1 MASSKKKDETQVDAK
16 AGGAAVG
23 GATGAVV
30 GAAAGGPVGAAVG
43 AVAGAAAG
51 GLAGATLDDYEG
63 NEPEFR
69 KHWESSTYRDKYN
82 WDDAAPAYRYGWQ
95 SFSPEHSGRSWTDV
109 SSNLKSGWKGKG
121 KFEDYEPMIRTAWE
135 RRAQARIQGGGEA
148 VVPVVE
154 EELKV
159 GKRTVEGGGVRVST
173 HVTETP
179 VEENVQLHE
188 ERVKVERR
196 PASRTATA
204 ADTAF
209 KEGTI
214 EVTER
219 SEEAVVTK
227 QARVI
232 EEVVISK
239 EARDRTE
246 TVKDTVRRT
255 DVDVEE
261 VDTPKRTTKTS
272 SKTVATGSS
281 AAGFDTF
288 DADFQKAYKSK
299 YAKSGYTYEQFSP
312 AYRYG
317 YHLANDERYNSGD
330 WSTVEPQ
337 ARTLWE
343 QHNKGTWEEFKD
355 AIHYAWDKV
364 RGAR

>member
-1 MASSKKKDETQVDAK
+1 
-16 AGGAAVG
+16 
-23 GATGAVV
+23 
-30 GAAAGGPVGAAVG
+30 
-43 AVAGAAAG
+43 
-51 GLAGATLDDYEG
+51 
-63 NEPEFR
+63 
-69 KHWESSTYRDKYN
+69 
-82 WDDAAPAYRYGWQ
+82 
-95 SFSPEHSGRSWTDV
+95 
-109 SSNLKSGWKGKG
+109 
-121 KFEDYEPMIRTAWE
+121 MIRTAWE

-179 VEENVQLHE
+179 VQENVQLHE

-196 PASRTATA
+196 PAGRAATA

-219 SEEAVVTK
+219 LEEAVVTK

-239 EARDRTE
+239 ESRDRTE

-255 DVDVEE
+255 DVDVEQVE
-261 VDTPKRTTKTS
+261 TPKRTTKTS
-272 SKTVATGSS
+272 AKTVATGSS

-288 DADFQKAYKSK
+288 DADFQKSYKSK
-299 YAKSGYTYEQFSP
+299 YAKSGYTYDQFAP

-355 AIHYAWDKV
+355 AIQYAWDKV

>member
-1 MASSKKKDETQVDAK
+1 MPNAKKDKAQVDAK
-16 AGGAAVG
+16 AGGVAAG
-23 GATGAVV
+23 GATGALV
-30 GAAAGGPVGAAVG
+30 GAAAGGPVGAGVG
-43 AVAGAAAG
+43 AVVGAAAG
-51 GLAGATLDDYEG
+51 GLTGAAIDDYEG

-69 KHWESSTYRDKYN
+69 SHWESGSYRDKYT
-82 WDDAAPAYRYGWQ
+82 WDQAAPAYRYGWD
-95 SFSPEHSGRSWTDV
+95 SYTPEHSNRSWTDV
-109 SSNLKSGWKGKG
+109 SSDLKSRWSGKG
-121 KFEDYEPMIRTAWE
+121 KFEDYEPMVRTAWE
-135 RRAQARIQGGGEA
+135 RRAKARIQGGGEA

-159 GKRTVEGGGVRVST
+159 GKRAVEGGGVRVST

-179 VEENVQLHE
+179 VQEQVHLHE
-188 ERVKVERR
+188 EHVKVERR
-196 PASRTATA
+196 PVDRAATS

-239 EARDRTE
+239 QAHDRTE

-255 DVDVEE
+255 DVDVEK
-261 VDTPKRTTKTS
+261 VDTPKRTTK
-272 SKTVATGSS
+272 SKTKTAAGSTATG
-281 AAGFDTF
+281 F
-288 DADFQKAYKSK
+288 DAYDSDFQDAYKTN
-299 YAKSGYTYEQFSP
+299 YANSGYTYQQFSP

-317 YHLANDERYNSGD
+317 YHLANDDRYNSGD
-330 WSTVEPQ
+330 WSSVEPQ

-343 QHNKGTWEEFKD
+343 QHNKGTWDEFKD
-355 AIHYAWDKV
+355 AIRYAWDKV

>member
-1 MASSKKKDETQVDAK
+1 MSNEKRDKAQVDAK
-16 AGGAAVG
+16 AGGAAAG

-30 GAAAGGPVGAAVG
+30 GAAAGGPVGAAIG
-43 AVAGAAAG
+43 AVVGAAAG
-51 GLAGATLDDYEG
+51 GLAGATVDDYEG
-63 NEPEFR
+63 NESEFR
-69 KHWESSTYRDKYN
+69 SHWQSGSHRDKYT
-82 WDDAAPAYRYGWQ
+82 WDEAAPAYRYGWE
-95 SFSPEHSGRSWTDV
+95 SYKPEHGKRSWTDV
-109 SSNLKSGWKGKG
+109 SSSLKSGWSGKG
-121 KFEDYEPMIRTAWE
+121 KFEDYEPMMRTAWE
-135 RRAQARIQGGGEA
+135 RRAKGQIQGGGQA

-173 HVTETP
+173 RVTETP
-179 VEENVQLHE
+179 VQEQVHLHE
-188 ERVKVERR
+188 EHVKVERR
-196 PASRTATA
+196 PVDRAATS
-204 ADTAF
+204 ADVAF

-232 EEVVISK
+232 EEVLISK
-239 EARDRTE
+239 QATDRTE
-246 TVKDTVRRT
+246 TIKDTVRRT
-255 DVDVEE
+255 DVDVEK
-261 VDTPKRTTKTS
+261 VDTPKHATTS
-272 SKTVATGSS
+272 SMKTASTGST
-281 AAGFDTF
+281 AAGFDAF
-288 DADFQKAYKSK
+288 DSDFQKSYKTS
-299 YAKSGYTYEQFSP
+299 YAKSGYTYQQFSP

-317 YHLANDERYNSGD
+317 YHLANDDRYSSGE

-337 ARTLWE
+337 AKSLWE

>member
-1 MASSKKKDETQVDAK
+1 MSNEKKDKAQVDAK
-16 AGGAAVG
+16 AGGAMAG

-43 AVAGAAAG
+43 AVVGAAAG
-51 GLAGATLDDYEG
+51 GLTGATMDDYEG
-63 NEPEFR
+63 NESEFR
-69 KHWESSTYRDKYN
+69 SHWQSGSHRDKST
-82 WDDAAPAYRYGWQ
+82 WDEAAPAYRYGWD
-95 SFSPEHSGRSWTDV
+95 SYTPEHSNRSWSDV
-109 SSNLKSGWKGKG
+109 SSNLKSGWSGKG
-121 KFEDYEPMIRTAWE
+121 KFEDYEPMMRTAWE
-135 RRAQARIQGGGEA
+135 RRAKAKIQGGGEA
-148 VVPVVE
+148 VVPIVE

-179 VEENVQLHE
+179 VQEQVSLHE
-188 ERVKVERR
+188 EKVKVERR
-196 PASRTATA
+196 PVNRAATS
-204 ADTAF
+204 ADAAF

-239 EARDRTE
+239 QARDRTE

-261 VDTPKRTTKTS
+261 VDTPKRTTKSTT
-272 SKTVATGSS
+272 KPATTGSS
-281 AAGFDTF
+281 AVGFDTF
-288 DADFQKAYKSK
+288 DPDFQKAYKSN
-299 YAKSGYTYEQFSP
+299 YAKSGYTYQQFSP

-317 YHLANDERYNSGD
+317 YHLANDERYSTGE

-337 ARTLWE
+337 ARSLWE

-355 AIHYAWDKV
+355 AIQYAWDKV